1 VKHVSK
7 SDESNLKRTAPRVT
21 VPEPEMTGDKK
32 YRCPLDQEVY
42 EKREDYDAH
51 CREEHDVL

>member
-1 VKHVSK
+1 MSK
-7 SDESNLKRTAPRVT
+7 SEESNLKRTAPRVT
-21 VPEPEMTGDKK
+21 IPEPEMTSDKK

-42 EKREDYDAH
+42 DNREDYNAH